1 MTQDAVQNSFEAALN
16 RSLQPE
22 VCAFDLI
29 IHSICFDCKE

>member
-22 VCAFDLI
+22 SLRI
-29 IHSICFDCKE
+29 RPYHTQHML